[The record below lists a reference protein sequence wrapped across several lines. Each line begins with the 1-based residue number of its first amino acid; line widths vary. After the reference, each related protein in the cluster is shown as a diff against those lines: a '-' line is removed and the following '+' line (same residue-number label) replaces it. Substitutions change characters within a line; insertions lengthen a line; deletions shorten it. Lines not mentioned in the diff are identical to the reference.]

1 MRETQF
7 GGLRR
12 KEKRISAFRGCET
25 PSPTKKRLRA
35 ALNFVVGEHCR
46 SHSLAEL
53 RWKGHWCSC
62 TCFSRT
68 LLLRHPRASEGNCII
83 RFRVNFCCTIQNV
96 LVDEC
101 QAVALENVIDVNPV
115 DAVMHR
121 WREEVDVSQFLD
133 ATCATSFC

>member
-1 MRETQF
+1 M
-7 GGLRR
+7 
-12 KEKRISAFRGCET
+12 
-25 PSPTKKRLRA
+25 RLR
-35 ALNFVVGEHCR
+35 
-46 SHSLAEL
+46 
-53 RWKGHWCSC
+53 
-62 TCFSRT
+62 
-68 LLLRHPRASEGNCII
+68 GNCII

-133 ATCATSFC
+133 ATCVRRSADTILHVLRQKAVSQVNFVLLVVRVIKQKVDR